1 MTDAIMYVKYS
12 VPVLDNQVPV
22 YISSGR
28 STSTIPGSVV
38 WSAEQLHKV
47 QKPTG
52 LSRHNRSHLHERPV
66 DDETSTVSHSA
77 RSKSPIL
84 TRFKTR
90 IVLHNPNILT

>member
-1 MTDAIMYVKYS
+1 MYVKYS

-66 DDETSTVSHSA
+66 DDGTSTIISHSA
-77 RSKSPIL
+77 RSRSPIL
-84 TRFKTR
+84 TRSKTR
-90 IVLHNPNILT
+90 TVLHNSNILTL